1 MMSYLKD
8 SELFVGTPKAII
20 IPTKDIVSLLISEL
34 NKLPIVLINF
44 RDNSEMILSEMMW
57 KITDHQGTG
66 LYQYENPAFPDDEL
80 LDYLGVHDRITREQ
94 TARALSSLCINVMQ
108 VLNSYDLLN
117 YSVLRGFQRC
127 SLVGRDLALIKL

>member
-1 MMSYLKD
+1 
-8 SELFVGTPKAII
+8 
-20 IPTKDIVSLLISEL
+20 
-34 NKLPIVLINF
+34 
-44 RDNSEMILSEMMW
+44 MILSEMMW